1 MLSLPLCAS
10 LLPTYWACATPASR
24 TLLGARYPTLTRRT
38 SRKRSVLHA
47 RNTSPRCI
55 LFGTLGE
62 HRGSE
67 ALCTRAGL
75 HIASCLTHLENSEE
89 AKRITQAAP
98 LRIELH
104 STHSETRGSGA
115 FYTRAAPRHTALHSN
130 HQANI
135 KEAKRIARKLHRSTL

>member
-1 MLSLPLCAS
+1 MEPRRKL
-10 LLPTYWACATPASR
+10 ACACVCSGVLFAHGR
-24 TLLGARYPTLTRRT
+24 TWEAWAGVVNMGGCQQNRWHVPVCAWVDPGYPTLTRRT

-55 LFGTLGE
+55 LLGTLGE

-75 HIASCLTHLENSEE
+75 HIASCSTHLENSEE

-104 STHSETRGSGA
+104 STHSGTRGSGA
-115 FYTRAAPRHTALHSN
+115 FYTRAAPRHTA
-130 HQANI
+130 
-135 KEAKRIARKLHRSTL
+135 